1 MVSFG
6 SLQFICVICTDTVF
20 TCVSS
25 PHTFTNDLSLRA
37 APNRV
42 SQKGSFVPDDCLA
55 TYWGRLACLKPLK
68 TPADSGP
75 LAFNFDKQAQRQCFM
90 HQPLPLSP
98 GPNPDPTPTPLPRP
112 WPNTYP
118 SARTLNQD
126 LPLWS
131 PHPCGTE
138 GGGGVIS
145 RNLTHPPFRFLGE
158 RDRGHALKR

>member
-90 HQPLPLSP
+90 HQPLPLSLP
-98 GPNPDPTPTPLPRP
+98 PSLPHSLIHPLPTLSIST
-112 WPNTYP
+112 WHKKELYAAIISLLVLYP
-118 SARTLNQD
+118 ASFWFPYT
-126 LPLWS
+126 
-131 PHPCGTE
+131 
-138 GGGGVIS
+138 
-145 RNLTHPPFRFLGE
+145 
-158 RDRGHALKR
+158 